1 MLARFIEG
9 PATVRLNVP
18 PPLDT
23 PLAVVDRGDHL
34 AAVAGDTVVME
45 AGPASGGFGSAP
57 FVSFEEAAA
66 SVSAYPGWTYH
77 GATECFVCGPDRHD
91 ESGLRLFPGPVS
103 ADQLVA
109 AAWVPDL
116 AAGDDNGM
124 VPDEVIWAVIDCPG
138 AWAAVAYDP
147 EGMPYFPTLGT
158 ITASLDEPVRVGER
172 LVVVARYRS
181 TEGRKL
187 NTDVVLFGA
196 GGAVKARSRHIEIKL
211 FDYDGSR

>member
-23 PLAVVDRGDHL
+23 PLLVEDRGDHL
-34 AAVAGDTVVME
+34 AAVAGEMVVME
-45 AGPASGGFGSAP
+45 ARSAVGHLGSAS
-57 FVSFEEAAA
+57 FVSFEAAAA
-66 SVSAYPGWTYH
+66 SEPGYPGWAYH
-77 GATECFVCGPDRHD
+77 AAAECFVCGPDRHD
-91 ESGLRLFPGPVS
+91 EHGMRLFPGPVS
-103 ADQLVA
+103 GELLAA
-109 AAWVPDL
+109 AAWVPDP
-116 AAGDDNGM
+116 AVGDDNGV
-124 VPDEVIWAVIDCPG
+124 VPAEIVWGVIDCPG
-138 AWAAVAYDP
+138 AWVAVAYDP

-158 ITASLDEPVRVGER
+158 ITASLEEPVRVGER

-196 GGAVKARSRHIEIKL
+196 GGAIKARSRHVEIKL
-211 FDYDGSR
+211 FDYDASR